1 MNIHSPE
8 SVVINLVSHYT
19 ERSGLGWEP
28 KLLLQTGTEFASA
41 ILQALIPGLAGP
53 RTVTWGTA
61 LKAVVTK
68 PAKINLPAAPI
79 LCQVILHR
87 HLGKT
92 AVPLSSSRTSTLHQ
106 STFLFPGWDSVTSS
120 TDGLWWEWGLFTT
133 MLWNKTEASTWL
145 PLGTLGSRTCYH
157 AVRKPGP
164 HQGHEGSPQKPQ
176 LRT

>member
-1 MNIHSPE
+1 MVLIMQQKSRPSNRRGTGGQSGSE
-8 SVVINLVSHYT
+8 GRSMSCYHYEHT
-19 ERSGLGWEP
+19 QSRERGYQPGQPLHRTVWFGVR
-28 KLLLQTGTEFASA
+28 T
-41 ILQALIPGLAGP
+41 QAPTPNWHRICKCHTPGLDPWAG
-53 RTVTWGTA
+53 RTQDSHLRTA

-120 TDGLWWEWGLFTT
+120 TDGLWWE
-133 MLWNKTEASTWL
+133 
-145 PLGTLGSRTCYH
+145 
-157 AVRKPGP
+157 
-164 HQGHEGSPQKPQ
+164 
-176 LRT
+176 